1 MASVEAAVG
10 ARVEVAVGKAGVTT
24 VDVMVGTGVRVAAGD
39 MVGKGV
45 KVNVEEGTGE
55 AGVTPGGSVAEGGG
69 AAFALG
75 IKPMPAF
82 ALLAIR
88 LPAITKR
95 RLVSKGSLV

>member
-10 ARVEVAVGKAGVTT
+10 VRVEVAVGKVGITT

-39 MVGKGV
+39 TVGKGV

-69 AAFALG
+69 AAVGVMNAGLPNSLHPRSG
-75 IKPMPAF
+75 AAPRNPVIG
-82 ALLAIR
+82 LAG
-88 LPAITKR
+88 T
-95 RLVSKGSLV
+95 